1 MKTPHVVNSINTVP
15 IKLQELCFLLN
26 LNNGHHRYEGK
37 KYPVLYLTVR
47 VLCRAG
53 THVKPNVYAYVIVH
67 THLCCAAA
75 LWANV
80 SVP

>member
-37 KYPVLYLTVR
+37 NYPVLYLIVR

-53 THVKPNVYAYVIVH
+53 THVKPNVYASTLSSH
-67 THLCCAAA
+67 T
-75 LWANV
+75 
-80 SVP
+80 SVLRRGVVGER